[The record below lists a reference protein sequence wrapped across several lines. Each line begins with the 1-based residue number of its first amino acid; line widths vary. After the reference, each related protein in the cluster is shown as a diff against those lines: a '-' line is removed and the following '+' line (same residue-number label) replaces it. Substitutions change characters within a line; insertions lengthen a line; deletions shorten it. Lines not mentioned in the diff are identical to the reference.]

1 MRIARPAR
9 RFATACR
16 MRKIVPT
23 FLLLSSVAAHAQ
35 IQPEPLSPRAAA
47 LKRGE
52 LSRASSLP
60 ARDPTEARFLDASLL
75 LARHRVAE
83 AESVYDELPRGTRAE
98 VELAWLLAHAR
109 RDPQRIAAAAK
120 ALCAMGDPTGRAC
133 VDEEFYAA
141 RVVRG
146 AVRRHGPTLLRMAPG
161 APFPLVLGRVGQ
173 RQTGVIVDTGAS
185 QTVISTRLAK
195 DLGLAVSRRSFPI
208 GVVAGSGVA
217 SAHLA
222 ILPELWLDKTQLTT
236 VPVLVLDV
244 PGLEENGIDIILAP
258 HRDLQGLVLELDFP
272 AQKLKIVDEEVVAS
286 SDSVVFPYL
295 QAGFDLVVEARV
307 GEGPEALFSFDTGM
321 DQGFALSEEYANG
334 LAQVRSSSPSAG
346 AVLYGAQ
353 QSRELRKTPPLPVH
367 LGTTSLPPQQGLITP
382 LVDGRVFRMSG
393 MLGNA
398 LWKDKVVV
406 IDTREHQIQIREKA
420 AVEVSRKAP

>member
-1 MRIARPAR
+1 
-9 RFATACR
+9 

-23 FLLLSSVAAHAQ
+23 FLLLSSVVAHAQ
-35 IQPEPLSPRAAA
+35 IQSEPLSPRAAA

-52 LSRASSLP
+52 LTRASSLP
-60 ARDPTEARFLDASLL
+60 ARDLAEARFLDASLL
-75 LARHRVAE
+75 LARHRIAE
-83 AESVYDELPRGTRAE
+83 AESLYEKLPRGTRAE
-98 VELAWLLAHAR
+98 VELAWQLAHAR

-120 ALCAMGDPTGRAC
+120 AMCAMGDPTGRAC
-133 VDEEFYAA
+133 VDEEFYKA

-146 AVRRHGPTLLRMAPG
+146 TVQRHGATTLRMAPG
-161 APFPLVLGRVGQ
+161 APFPLVLGRVGK

-195 DLGLAVSRRSFPI
+195 ELGLAVSRRSFPI

-217 SAHLA
+217 TAHLA

-258 HRDLQGLVLELDFP
+258 HRDLQGLVLALDFP
-272 AQKLKIVDEEVVAS
+272 AHQLRILDEEVPSS
-286 SDSVVFPYL
+286 SDSIVLPYL

-307 GEGPEALFSFDTGM
+307 GEGPQALFSFDTGM
-321 DQGFALSEEYANG
+321 DQSFALSEEYAGG
-334 LAQVRSSSPSAG
+334 LAQLRASSPSAG

-353 QSRELRKTPPLPVH
+353 QSRELRKTPALSVH
-367 LGTTSLPPQQGLITP
+367 LGANSLPPQEGLITP
-382 LVDGRVFRMSG
+382 LLDGRVFRMSG

-398 LWKDKVVV
+398 LWKDKVVI
-406 IDTREHQIQIREKA
+406 IDTREHQIQIREKVTA
-420 AVEVSRKAP
+420 GVPGKSR